1 MAKTLGAVG
10 PELFGR
16 EAELAQLNEAIT
28 TVCAGTPQTLI
39 ISGDAGVGKTALLN
53 AAIAASPP
61 AALILSGRALPLA
74 TVDVPFLA
82 LGSAFRGVA
91 AAGSAL
97 PLPVPQLSGDA
108 RPDVVVRIDEW
119 LTAQCRLRPVV
130 LLIDDLHWAD
140 QSTLDAL
147 MYIVAGP
154 VERPL
159 GIIGTSR
166 TDEVRPGGALH
177 QWLADIRRLPRVAV
191 HRLGP
196 LDRPETEA
204 QLHGLLGAPPHQSL
218 VNEVFTRSAGNPYLN
233 LLLVEGLSADVRHLP
248 AGFPPDLKSAV
259 LRSWRGLSPGA
270 RQLTQIMALGGR
282 AVTAGEL
289 RAVAGPS
296 VNRGGFLEMLNS
308 AMDAGLV
315 DLAPDGKYW
324 FHHPLIAE
332 ALAQYLDGSERR
344 RWHAAFAVVYERKFD
359 GGARPGAADAVALA
373 DHHYEADHPADA
385 YRWALTAAEMAAR
398 DGSQNDAIRLLRRAL
413 QLQAALPVAL
423 ERPRDLWGRLGAAAR
438 EAGALT
444 TELDAIEALLA
455 ATDVAAEPLEVSHL
469 MVRRMHLQLSTGR
482 AFFPMADIREAV
494 RLSAAV
500 PDSWQHAMALAE
512 LAHAGMWHGE
522 RDAADAAKEALARAR
537 ECGDHRALSYAL
549 TAAAITGLEAGRSP
563 AALSLAAEG
572 AAEALQ
578 ARDFWGYLHATY
590 WTGNARDPWTS
601 AEYADLLRRA
611 REEMMEQG
619 APHSYISKVAA
630 DEAASYLAIGEA
642 LRSRAALRIALSFD
656 PGPMGDVSARLT
668 AARLAQLQGRNDEA
682 AVHLD
687 RAGELYQESSAY
699 LNLDF
704 DAIRAEAY
712 VAAGRLEEA
721 FDAAMSG
728 ATSAGP
734 PPTMCEWLLPLAA
747 RALADQVQRAKD
759 RGDPSADLLVRA
771 KEMEQRFPGILH
783 ESHNQSVL
791 YDRQMAAFESLYA
804 AELGR
809 VRNEAANAAQWVRTA
824 DAFRRALLP
833 WEEAYACRRAVEALL
848 FHGHHPGPKAAEVLR
863 RGLALA
869 AELDAAPIREA
880 LEPLALQA
888 RIPVSPV
895 ATADVGPGL
904 QLPGLTRRE
913 LEILEYVVAGRTYG
927 EIARQLT
934 ISEKTVSSHISSL
947 LRKTGAANRT
957 DLARLAS
964 ASRSVPGGQR
974 SGPAD
979 ELRHAGGE

>member
-1 MAKTLGAVG
+1 MAKPWDAAG
-10 PELFGR
+10 PELVGR
-16 EAELAQLNEAIT
+16 EAELAQLNEAIK

-39 ISGDAGVGKTALLN
+39 ISGDAGVGKTALVT

-61 AALILSGRALPLA
+61 EALILSGRALPLA

-97 PLPVPQLSGDA
+97 TLPVPQLSGDA

-119 LTAQCRLRPVV
+119 LTAQCRLRPVI

-147 MYIVAGP
+147 MYVVAGP
-154 VERPL
+154 GERPL

-177 QWLADIRRLPRVAV
+177 QWLADIRRLPRVAL

-196 LDRPETEA
+196 LDRPDTEA

-233 LLLVEGLSADVRHLP
+233 LLLVEGLSAGVRHLP

-282 AVTAGEL
+282 AATAGEL
-289 RAVAGPS
+289 RAVAGS
-296 VNRGGFLEMLNS
+296 VNRGGFLKMLNS
-308 AMDAGLV
+308 AMEAGLV

-332 ALAQYLDGSERR
+332 ALAQHLDGSERR
-344 RWHAAFAVVYERKFD
+344 RWHAAFAAVYERKFD

-373 DHHYEADHPADA
+373 DHHYEADHPAVA
-385 YRWALTAAEMAAR
+385 YRWALTAAEMAAAE
-398 DGSQNDAIRLLRRAL
+398 GALSEVLRLLRRAVHL
-413 QLQAALPVAL
+413 RGALPGVP
-423 ERPRDLWGRLGAAAR
+423 ERPRDLWDRIRAAAR

-494 RLSAAV
+494 RLSSAV

-522 RDAADAAKEALARAR
+522 RDAEDAAQEALARAR

-549 TAAAITGLEAGRSP
+549 TAAAITELEAGRSP

-572 AAEALQ
+572 AAEAMR

-601 AEYADLLRRA
+601 AGYADLLRRG
-611 REEMMEQG
+611 REEMMAKG

-630 DEAASYLAIGEA
+630 DEAASYLAIGEP
-642 LRSRAALRIALSFD
+642 LRCRAALRIALSFD
-656 PGPMGDVSARLT
+656 PARWGT
-668 AARLAQLQGRNDEA
+668 
-682 AVHLD
+682 
-687 RAGELYQESSAY
+687 
-699 LNLDF
+699 
-704 DAIRAEAY
+704 
-712 VAAGRLEEA
+712 
-721 FDAAMSG
+721 
-728 ATSAGP
+728 
-734 PPTMCEWLLPLAA
+734 
-747 RALADQVQRAKD
+747 
-759 RGDPSADLLVRA
+759 
-771 KEMEQRFPGILH
+771 
-783 ESHNQSVL
+783 
-791 YDRQMAAFESLYA
+791 
-804 AELGR
+804 
-809 VRNEAANAAQWVRTA
+809 
-824 DAFRRALLP
+824 
-833 WEEAYACRRAVEALL
+833 
-848 FHGHHPGPKAAEVLR
+848 
-863 RGLALA
+863 
-869 AELDAAPIREA
+869 
-880 LEPLALQA
+880 
-888 RIPVSPV
+888 
-895 ATADVGPGL
+895 
-904 QLPGLTRRE
+904 
-913 LEILEYVVAGRTYG
+913 
-927 EIARQLT
+927 
-934 ISEKTVSSHISSL
+934 
-947 LRKTGAANRT
+947 
-957 DLARLAS
+957 
-964 ASRSVPGGQR
+964 SVPGSRPPGWHNCRAGTMRPR
-974 SGPAD
+974 STLTGPANCT
-979 ELRHAGGE
+979 RRAPPT